1 MSYFGESIHSSCGRT
16 SIKLNIPDRVLNSD
30 DLNAILSKSIK
41 VHFSNVQ
48 NISYL
53 YNYYLG
59 KQPILERSD
68 KKVRPEI
75 NNKTVEN
82 WAKYISDFKVGFIWG
97 EPIQLIKAKNE
108 KPDDT
113 KNASEDAVDTQVDL
127 INRYYELNHK
137 HRKDRDCGFWTT
149 ICGVSYMACLP
160 SDSEDIPFELYDL
173 DPRCTFII
181 YSCDF
186 KKEPLMAV
194 TYNAIEDI
202 DGTYHYDMT
211 AYTKRFTYRFKQNN
225 EWDTATDVEVT
236 PNLLNVIPIVEFK
249 NNVTR
254 TGAFEAELPLL
265 DNINLICSDRM
276 NDISQAVQWFMKFI
290 NVDIDEETYDKFK
303 AKGVI
308 VVKGEPGNTPVVDCV
323 TNALNQTQI
332 QVFKDD
338 MIRSLH
344 ILCHVPE
351 RNANPGDNTGQAL
364 IVGQGW
370 SDAESNA
377 KDIEAS
383 NKESQEQLLKIAIAI
398 CKNITSVTSELK
410 ATKLENIDIKY
421 TRNRSDNLLVKTQA
435 LKNMLDSGV
444 HPLVA
449 FKICGLFSDPQ
460 KAYEQSKHYIDLF
473 YSSTKNENM
482 SEPDIDTGASQN
494 LYNQSQQL
502 QKNVDNRKSVSS
514 ES

>member
-1 MSYFGESIHSSCGRT
+1 MSYFGEIIHSRCGREC
-16 SIKLNIPDRVLNSD
+16 IRLNIPDRQLTEDELS
-30 DLNAILSKSIK
+30 AILSKAVK
-41 VHFSNVQ
+41 VHFSNVS
-48 NISYL
+48 NISFL

-59 KQPILERSD
+59 KQPILERAD

-82 WAKYISDFKVGFIWG
+82 WAKYVTDFKVGYIWG
-97 EPIQLIKAKNE
+97 EPIQLIKSKNE
-108 KPDDT
+108 KPDDV
-113 KNASEDAVDTQVDL
+113 KNASEDAVDRQVDL
-127 INRYYELNHK
+127 INRYYTLNHK

-149 ICGVSYMACLP
+149 VCGVSYMACLP
-160 SDSEDIPFELYDL
+160 SDTEGFPFELYDL

-194 TYNAIEDI
+194 TYSAIEDI
-202 DGTYHYDMT
+202 DGNFVYEMT
-211 AYTKRFTYRFKQNN
+211 AYTKRFIYNFTQN
-225 EWDTATDVEVT
+225 DTWSNTTDMSVV
-236 PNLLNVIPIVEFK
+236 PNVINMIPIVEFK
-249 NNVTR
+249 NNETR
-254 TGAFEAELPLL
+254 VGAFEAEIPLL

-276 NDISQAVQWFMKFI
+276 NDIEQAVQWFMKFI
-290 NVDIDEETYDKFK
+290 NVDIDEATYDKFK

-323 TNALNQTQI
+323 VNTLNQTQV

-370 SDAESNA
+370 ADAESNA

-383 NKESQEQLLKIAIAI
+383 NKESQELLLRIAVAI
-398 CKNITSVTSELK
+398 CKNITTTDAALK
-410 ATKLENIDIKY
+410 STRLENIDIKY

-444 HPLVA
+444 HPLVS

-460 KAYEQSKHYIDLF
+460 KAYEQSKNYLDLF
-473 YSSTKNENM
+473 YNSKTKTTSPDTDIKDSEGQNE
-482 SEPDIDTGASQN
+482 
-494 LYNQSQQL
+494 YNKSQQL
-502 QKNVDNRKSVSS
+502 QKKVDNEK
-514 ES
+514 

>member
-1 MSYFGESIHSSCGRT
+1 MSYFGESIHTKCGR
-16 SIKLNIPDRVLNSD
+16 SVIRMNIPDRQLTADELNT
-30 DLNAILSKSIK
+30 ILSKSIK
-41 VHFSNVQ
+41 IHFSNVQ
-48 NISYL
+48 HISYL

-59 KQPILERSD
+59 KQPILNRAD

-75 NNKTVEN
+75 DNRTVEN
-82 WAKYISDFKVGFIWG
+82 WAKYITDFKVGFIWG
-97 EPIQLIKAKNE
+97 EPIQLIKSKNE
-108 KPDDT
+108 KPDEIE
-113 KNASEDAVDTQVDL
+113 NAAEDAIDEQVNL
-127 INRYYELNHK
+127 LNRYYTLNHK

-149 ICGVSYMACLP
+149 ICGVSYMSCLP
-160 SDSEDIPFELYDL
+160 SEDDFPFELYDL

-186 KKEPLMAV
+186 KQEPLMAV
-194 TYNAIEDI
+194 TYNAIEEI
-202 DGTYHYDMT
+202 DGKFSYTMT
-211 AYTKRFTYRFKQNN
+211 AYTKKFIYTFRQN
-225 EWDTATDVEVT
+225 ELWDTTTDLVVT
-236 PNLLNVIPIVEFK
+236 YNMINRIPIVEFK
-249 NNVTR
+249 NNSTR
-254 TGAFEAELPLL
+254 VGAFEAELPLL

-290 NVDIDEETYDKFK
+290 NVDIDEATYDKFK

-323 TNALNQTQI
+323 VNTLDQEQVQI
-332 QVFKDD
+332 FKDD

-383 NKESQEQLLKIAIAI
+383 NKEAQEKLLQIAISI
-398 CKNITSVTSELK
+398 CKNMTNVEKPLK
-410 ATKLENIDIKY
+410 EAKLENIDIKY
-421 TRNRSDNLLVKTQA
+421 TRNRSDNLLVKTQS

-460 KAYEQSKHYIDLF
+460 KAYEQSKNYLDLF
-473 YSSTKNENM
+473 FAQKKKDTTNEPA
-482 SEPDIDTGASQN
+482 EPVIDTGAGQN
-494 LYNQSQQL
+494 LYNQSQQK
-502 QKNVDNRKSVSS
+502 QKEVDKN
-514 ES
+514 